1 MRMKEK
7 SWKTGLKLNIQNP
20 KIIASG
26 SITLWLID
34 GEKVETVVGIIFL
47 GFKITED
54 SGCSHKI
61 RRCFLRREAIQ
72 ILVGKMMSR
81 FVIDFLPRSKRL
93 LISWL
98 QSPSAVILEPKKIKS
113 VPASIFFPIF
123 HQVMG
128 LDAMILVF
136 WMLSFKPTFSLFSF
150 ILIKRLFSSSLLSAI
165 RIV

>member
-1 MRMKEK
+1 MAESEKELKSLLMRMKEK
-7 SWKTGLKLNIQNP
+7 SGKTSLKLNIQKP

-26 SITLWLID
+26 PITLWLID

-47 GFKITED
+47 GFKITAD

-72 ILVGKMMSR
+72 ILVSKMMSR

-98 QSPSAVILEPKKIKS
+98 QSQSAVIWSKDITLPTRSEYLKLW
-113 VPASIFFPIF
+113 FF
-123 HQVMG
+123 QESCMNMRV
-128 LDAMILVF
+128 AQ
-136 WMLSFKPTFSLFSF
+136 
-150 ILIKRLFSSSLLSAI
+150 
-165 RIV
+165 

>member
-7 SWKTGLKLNIQNP
+7 SGKTGLKLNIQKP

-26 SITLWLID
+26 PITLWLID

-47 GFKITED
+47 GFKITAD

-72 ILVGKMMSR
+72 ILVSKMMSR

-98 QSPSAVILEPKKIKS
+98 QSLSAVIGAKTSLC
-113 VPASIFFPIF
+113 
-123 HQVMG
+123 QQG
-128 LDAMILVF
+128 LNI
-136 WMLSFKPTFSLFSF
+136 
-150 ILIKRLFSSSLLSAI
+150 
-165 RIV
+165 